1 MISAD
6 TMSPVPCPA
15 RHAASLT
22 APRVGHV
29 LVPGANG
36 FERCPA
42 VVIEAAP
49 FSVRLQYFAPDG
61 ERRRD
66 WFSLER
72 DLRRQGDR
80 GDHVRF
86 FQPLQVSSF

>member
-1 MISAD
+1 MTSAD
-6 TMSPVPCPA
+6 TVFPVRCQGA
-15 RHAASLT
+15 QA
-22 APRVGHV
+22 APRAGHV
-29 LVPGANG
+29 LVPGTNG

-42 VVIEAAP
+42 VVIETSP
-49 FSVRLQYFAPDG
+49 FSVLLQYFTPDG

-80 GDHVRF
+80 GDYVRF
-86 FQPLQVSSF
+86 FQPLGACIT